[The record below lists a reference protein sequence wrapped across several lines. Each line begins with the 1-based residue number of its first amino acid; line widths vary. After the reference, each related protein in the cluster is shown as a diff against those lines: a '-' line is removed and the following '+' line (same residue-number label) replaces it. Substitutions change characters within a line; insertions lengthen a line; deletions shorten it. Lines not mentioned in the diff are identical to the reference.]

1 MPLTSSTLKRE
12 LGRWDLTAIGINM
25 VIGAGVFL
33 VPSEV
38 AAQVGRWGPAV
49 YLALGFFSLLVGL
62 CFAEVGSRFEGT
74 GGPYLYTQAAFG
86 RFAAFEVGWMYWF
99 TRVAAQA
106 SVTNGL
112 ILALGFYW
120 PWMRVGMPRLL
131 LITGMTAAFAAI
143 NVWGVRQA
151 ARMVDFFTIGKL
163 LPLLLFIGIGIF
175 SIRPQYLV
183 PAGPVPWA
191 HLPAAMLILL
201 FIFSGYEVIAVPAG
215 ESKNPRRHVPFAVV
229 ATIVAVT
236 AVNTLVHIVAMGTL
250 STIASSVT
258 PLADAAVLFMGAAG
272 ALMMGLGSVV
282 SIMGNTAGQILTS
295 SRMLFALA
303 ENGDLPAIFG
313 KVHRTFRTPANAI
326 IFSSAAALTL
336 ALSGSFEELAA
347 ASAMARLLVYL
358 SVCGSTL
365 MLRRRKYDRNLDP
378 PSFRVPFG
386 PLIPSLAL
394 VFSASMLLGVG
405 KDEFIVGLAALLL
418 GAFLYLLST
427 RISKPRKSPPTAPGA
442 SGTRAE
448 GD

>member
-1 MPLTSSTLKRE
+1 MPPTSSTLKRE

-120 PWMRVGMPRLL
+120 PWMRMGMSRLL
-131 LITGMTAAFAAI
+131 LLTVVTAAFATI

-163 LPLLLFIGIGIF
+163 LPLLLFIGVGIF
-175 SIRPQYLV
+175 FIRPQYLV
-183 PAGPVPWA
+183 PAGPVPWS
-191 HLPAAMLILL
+191 HLPAAMLVLL

-229 ATIVAVT
+229 ATILAVT

-250 STIASSVT
+250 VTLASSVT
-258 PLADAAVLFMGAAG
+258 PLADAALLFMGAAG

-303 ENGDLPAIFG
+303 ENGDLPAFFG
-313 KVHRTFRTPANAI
+313 KIHRTFRTPANAI
-326 IFSSAAALTL
+326 IFSSAAALIL

-365 MLRRRKYDRNLDP
+365 ILRRRKFDHDLDP
-378 PSFRVPFG
+378 PGFRLPFG

-405 KDEFIVGLAALLL
+405 KEEFIVGMAALLL
-418 GAFLYLLST
+418 GAILFLIST
-427 RISKPRKSPPTAPGA
+427 RILQRKNSLPAAPGA
-442 SGTRAE
+442 PETR
-448 GD
+448 

>member
-1 MPLTSSTLKRE
+1 MPPTSSTLKRE

-120 PWMRVGMPRLL
+120 PWMRMGMPRLL
-131 LITGMTAAFAAI
+131 LLTVVTAAFAAI

-163 LPLLLFIGIGIF
+163 LPLLLFIGVGIF
-175 SIRPQYLV
+175 FIRPQYLV
-183 PAGPVPWA
+183 PAGPVPWS
-191 HLPAAMLILL
+191 HLPAAMLVLL

-229 ATIVAVT
+229 ATILAVT

-250 STIASSVT
+250 VTLASSVT
-258 PLADAAVLFMGAAG
+258 PLADAALLFMGAAG

-303 ENGDLPAIFG
+303 ENGDLPAFFG
-313 KVHRTFRTPANAI
+313 KIHRTFRTPANAI
-326 IFSSAAALTL
+326 IFSSAAALIL

-365 MLRRRKYDRNLDP
+365 ILRRRKFDQDLDP
-378 PSFRVPFG
+378 PGFRLPFG

-405 KDEFIVGLAALLL
+405 KEEFIVGMAALLL
-418 GAFLYLLST
+418 GAILFLIST
-427 RISKPRKSPPTAPGA
+427 RILQRKNSLPAAPGA
-442 SGTRAE
+442 PETR
-448 GD
+448 

>member
-1 MPLTSSTLKRE
+1 MPPTSSTLKRE

-120 PWMRVGMPRLL
+120 PWMRMGMPRLL
-131 LITGMTAAFAAI
+131 LLTVVTAAFAAI

-163 LPLLLFIGIGIF
+163 LPLLLFIGVGIF
-175 SIRPQYLV
+175 FIRPQYLV
-183 PAGPVPWA
+183 PAGPVPWS
-191 HLPAAMLILL
+191 HLPAAMLVLL

-229 ATIVAVT
+229 ATILAVT

-250 STIASSVT
+250 ATLASSVT
-258 PLADAAVLFMGAAG
+258 PLADAALLFMGAAG

-303 ENGDLPAIFG
+303 ENGDLPAFFG
-313 KVHRTFRTPANAI
+313 KIHRTFRTPANAI
-326 IFSSAAALTL
+326 IFSSAAALIL

-365 MLRRRKYDRNLDP
+365 ILRRRKFDQDLDP
-378 PSFRVPFG
+378 PGFRLPFG

-405 KDEFIVGLAALLL
+405 KEEFIVGMAALLL
-418 GAFLYLLST
+418 GAILFLIST
-427 RISKPRKSPPTAPGA
+427 RILQRKNSLPAAPGA
-442 SGTRAE
+442 PETR
-448 GD
+448 